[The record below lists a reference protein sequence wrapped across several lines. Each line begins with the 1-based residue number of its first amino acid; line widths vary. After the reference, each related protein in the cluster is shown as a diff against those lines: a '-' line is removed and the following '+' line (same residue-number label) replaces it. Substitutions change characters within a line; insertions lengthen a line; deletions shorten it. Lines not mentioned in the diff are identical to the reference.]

1 MEERDR
7 EKPFSLWVNWEAK
20 VISFSR
26 DEGFE
31 ELHFQT
37 HEEKLRFAMERGN
50 EGFCIQ

>member
-7 EKPFSLWVNWEAK
+7 EEPFSLWVNWEAR
-20 VISFSR
+20 VISFSP

-37 HEEKLRFAMERGN
+37 HEEKLRFAMERGS
-50 EGFCIQ
+50 EEFGIQ